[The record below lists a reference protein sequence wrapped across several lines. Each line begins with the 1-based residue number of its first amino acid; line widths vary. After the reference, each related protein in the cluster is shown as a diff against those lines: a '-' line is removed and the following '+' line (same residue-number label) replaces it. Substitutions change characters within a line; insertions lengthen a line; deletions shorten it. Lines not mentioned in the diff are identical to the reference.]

1 VAISRKEWIAQ
12 SIGRHCTII
21 KSKVTNAMSRQ
32 ILNPISASVY
42 TGFQKRSDF
51 FQKRGDFIAFSTR
64 LEIQG
69 KLAVESQSDF

>member
-1 VAISRKEWIAQ
+1 
-12 SIGRHCTII
+12 
-21 KSKVTNAMSRQ
+21 MSRQ

-69 KLAVESQSDF
+69 KLLACSAMGVMPFDEPGQRTGTGAEYRAC